1 MAVAIFAA
9 GCFWKPEIKFRK
21 IDGVIDTAV
30 GYAGGTKPDP
40 SYQDVCTTDTGHAEV
55 VRVEYDPE
63 TVSYE
68 KLLAEFFAMH
78 DPTQVNRQGPDV
90 GSQYRSVIFAHDEA
104 QKESAE
110 KAIES
115 LEKSGKFSRPVATRI
130 EQGDFW
136 MAEEYHQQYLEKQGV
151 LGRLFGG

>member
-63 TVSYE
+63 TVS
-68 KLLAEFFAMH
+68 
-78 DPTQVNRQGPDV
+78 
-90 GSQYRSVIFAHDEA
+90 
-104 QKESAE
+104 
-110 KAIES
+110 
-115 LEKSGKFSRPVATRI
+115 
-130 EQGDFW
+130 
-136 MAEEYHQQYLEKQGV
+136 
-151 LGRLFGG
+151 